1 MTARSLATV
10 ALIALLTALLGP
22 AAGSAQGLRHVL
34 TGEWIVLVDGQVSPK
49 AEVFLAQ
56 RARSLVVLAPELSSP
71 VRLNIGTR
79 DVERLDLMGVGR
91 PSDVEVELLGQPALA
106 REAPFQLAGEE
117 VVFRVSGR
125 EARLKPRPWLIGEKS
140 GREVVEHDP
149 AYGRKAAAYTPIG
162 DVIAGL
168 RKAKGEVEVLVF
180 FGSWCPHCKDHVP
193 YLVGIEERI
202 GNGSVRFR
210 YQGLPNNFGNLPE
223 AQRFNVRAV
232 PTAIVLVGGREVGR
246 IPANRW
252 SSPES
257 AIYDILKAA
266 GAV

>member
-1 MTARSLATV
+1 MTVRLLATV
-10 ALIALLTALLGP
+10 ALIALVALFLAP

-34 TGEWIVLVDGQVSPK
+34 TGEWVVLVDGQASPQ

-56 RARSLVVLAPELSSP
+56 RARSLVLLVPELSSP
-71 VRLNIGTR
+71 VRLNVGTR
-79 DVERLDLMGVGR
+79 DVELLDLMGVGR
-91 PSDVEVELLGQPALA
+91 PSDIEVELLGQRSLS
-106 REAPFQLAGEE
+106 REAPFQVAGDE
-117 VVFRVSGR
+117 VVFRVASR
-125 EARLKPRPWLIGEKS
+125 EVRLKPRPWLIGEKS
-140 GREVVEHDP
+140 GREVVAHDP
-149 AYGRKAAAYTPIG
+149 VYGRKAAAYTPIG

-168 RKAKGEVEVLVF
+168 RNVKGEVEVLVF

-193 YLVGIEERI
+193 YLVGIEEKI
-202 GNGSVRFR
+202 GNGKVRFR

-232 PTAIVLVGGREVGR
+232 PTAIVLVGGQEVGR
-246 IPANRW
+246 IPASRW

>member
-1 MTARSLATV
+1 MKARTFALPALA
-10 ALIALLTALLGP
+10 ALVLLC
-22 AAGSAQGLRHVL
+22 AGAGAAQGLLHGL
-34 TGEWIVLVDGQVSPK
+34 TGDWLVVVDGQVSAK

-56 RARSLVVLAPELSSP
+56 RARSLVLLAPELPSP
-71 VRLNIGTR
+71 VRLGIGTR
-79 DVERLDLMGVGR
+79 DVELLDLMGIGR
-91 PSDVEVELLGQPALA
+91 TSDTQLELLAQPPLS
-106 REAPFQLAGEE
+106 REAPFQVEGSE
-117 VVFRVSGR
+117 VLFRASGR
-125 EARLKPRPWLIGEKS
+125 EVRLKPRPWLIGEKT
-140 GREVVEHDP
+140 GREVTEHDP
-149 AYGRKAAAYTPIG
+149 TFGRKAATYTPIG
-162 DVIAGL
+162 EVIAGL

-193 YLVGIEERI
+193 YLIRIEEGI
-202 GNGSVRFR
+202 GQKDFRFR
-210 YQGLPNNFGNLPE
+210 YHGLPNTFGNLPE

-232 PTAIVLVGGREVGR
+232 PTAIVLVGGQEVGR